1 MSDNLN
7 EDFEVVSE
15 FKFVM
20 LPQWLLEMAYEG
32 KPLPSKAI
40 HLYSCLMYYANNDTR
55 QCFPSYETLTELSG
69 MSRSSVHRY
78 LQILLDCG
86 AIVWRQRAY
95 KGFNTSNM
103 YFLPKTPFER
113 ESAEPTEE
121 EVARTDDTQEM
132 IKEGKFID
140 IDLANDEQQLKDA
153 GFDLAT
159 NNSDTGF
166 DVGDEVKKK
175 VGKDPFWGAMTK
187 AFGYFPHDKRGKKE
201 WAVAITTIKTYTD
214 DPNDIGTAYEKYFDY
229 MPGKNS
235 EVRITV
241 SALAK
246 HFGAIMAFKP
256 REDLID
262 SLNNLEG
269 LKDKNI
275 IDM

>member
-1 MSDNLN
+1 MSDNTN

-103 YFLPKTPFER
+103 YFLPKVPFEKG
-113 ESAEPTEE
+113 PTEE
-121 EVARTDDTQEM
+121 EVAQTDDTQEM
-132 IKEGKFID
+132 IKEGKFSD
-140 IDLANDEQQLKDA
+140 PFE
-153 GFDLAT
+153 LAT
-159 NNSDTGF
+159 ENTDTGF

-175 VGKDPFWGAMTK
+175 VGKDPIWGAMTK

-214 DPNDIGTAYEKYFDY
+214 DPNDIALAYERYFDY

-246 HFGAIMAFKP
+246 HFGAIMAFQP

>member
-103 YFLPKTPFER
+103 YFLPKTPFEKG
-113 ESAEPTEE
+113 PTEE
-121 EVARTDDTQEM
+121 EVAQTDDTQEM
-132 IKEGKFID
+132 IKEGKF
-140 IDLANDEQQLKDA
+140 NDPFE
-153 GFDLAT
+153 LAT
-159 NNSDTGF
+159 DNTDTGF

-214 DPNDIGTAYEKYFDY
+214 DPNDIALAYERYFDY

-246 HFGAIMAFKP
+246 HFGAIMAFQP

>member
-1 MSDNLN
+1 MSDKFTQ

-20 LPQWLLEMAYEG
+20 LPQWLLEMNHEG

-55 QCFPSYETLTELSG
+55 QCYPSYETLCELSG
-69 MSRSSVHRY
+69 MSRSSVARY
-78 LQILLDCG
+78 LQLLLDMG

-103 YFLPKTPFER
+103 YFLPKLPFDR
-113 ESAEPTEE
+113 PEE
-121 EVARTDDTQEM
+121 EPIPDDIVQKAGEEPITKADKGFELSTDS
-132 IKEGKFID
+132 
-140 IDLANDEQQLKDA
+140 A
-153 GFDLAT
+153 
-159 NNSDTGF
+159 DTGF

-175 VGKDPFWGAMTK
+175 VGKDPYWGAMAQ
-187 AFGYFPHDKRGKKE
+187 AFGFFPHDKRGKQE
-201 WAVAITTIKTYTD
+201 WAVAIQTIKTYTD
-214 DPNDIGTAYEKYFDY
+214 NPDDIALAYEKYFDY

-246 HFGAIMAFKP
+246 HFGAIMVFEP
-256 REDLID
+256 REDLTD
-262 SLNNLEG
+262 ALTNLEG
-269 LKDKNI
+269 LKENNI
-275 IDM
+275 IDL

>member
-1 MSDNLN
+1 MSDNTN
-7 EDFEVVSE
+7 EEFEVVSE

-103 YFLPKTPFER
+103 YFLPKTPFEKG
-113 ESAEPTEE
+113 PTEE
-121 EVARTDDTQEM
+121 EVAQTDDTQEM
-132 IKEGKFID
+132 IKEGKF
-140 IDLANDEQQLKDA
+140 NDPFE
-153 GFDLAT
+153 LAT
-159 NNSDTGF
+159 DNTDTGF

-214 DPNDIGTAYEKYFDY
+214 DPNDIALAYERYFDY

-246 HFGAIMAFKP
+246 HFGAIMAFQP

>member
-1 MSDNLN
+1 MSDNIN

-103 YFLPKTPFER
+103 YFLPKTPFEKG
-113 ESAEPTEE
+113 PTEE
-121 EVARTDDTQEM
+121 EVAQTDDTQEM
-132 IKEGKFID
+132 IKEGKF
-140 IDLANDEQQLKDA
+140 NDPFE
-153 GFDLAT
+153 LAT
-159 NNSDTGF
+159 DNTDTGF

-187 AFGYFPHDKRGKKE
+187 AFGYFPHDKRGKQE

-214 DPNDIGTAYEKYFDY
+214 DPNDIALAYERYFDY

-246 HFGAIMAFKP
+246 HFGAIMAFQP

>member
-7 EDFEVVSE
+7 NDFEVVSE

-55 QCFPSYETLTELSG
+55 QCYPSYETLTELSG

-103 YFLPKTPFER
+103 YFLPKVPFNKVSE
-113 ESAEPTEE
+113 EPLP
-121 EVARTDDTQEM
+121 DDIVQKPQE
-132 IKEGKFID
+132 KEMD
-140 IDLANDEQQLKDA
+140 NDAFE
-153 GFDLAT
+153 LAT
-159 NNSDTGF
+159 DSADAGF

-214 DPNDIGTAYEKYFDY
+214 DPNDIEIAYERYFDY

-256 REDLID
+256 REDLTD
-262 SLNNLEG
+262 ALVNLEG
-269 LKDKNI
+269 MKDKNI

>member
-1 MSDNLN
+1 
-7 EDFEVVSE
+7 
-15 FKFVM
+15 
-20 LPQWLLEMAYEG
+20 
-32 KPLPSKAI
+32 
-40 HLYSCLMYYANNDTR
+40 
-55 QCFPSYETLTELSG
+55 

-78 LQILLDCG
+78 LQILLNCG

-103 YFLPKTPFER
+103 YFLPKTPFQKG
-113 ESAEPTEE
+113 PTEE
-121 EVARTDDTQEM
+121 EVAQTDDTQEM
-132 IKEGKFID
+132 IKEGKF
-140 IDLANDEQQLKDA
+140 NDPFE
-153 GFDLAT
+153 LAT
-159 NNSDTGF
+159 ENTDTGF

-214 DPNDIGTAYEKYFDY
+214 DPNDIALAYERYFDY

>member
-1 MSDNLN
+1 MSDKVS

-103 YFLPKTPFER
+103 YFLPKVPFDRVKE
-113 ESAEPTEE
+113 ETIEEPTEG
-121 EVARTDDTQEM
+121 T
-132 IKEGKFID
+132 D

-159 NNSDTGF
+159 DKVDTGF

-201 WAVAITTIKTYTD
+201 WAIAITTIKTYTD
-214 DPNDIGTAYEKYFDY
+214 DPNDIATAYEKYFDY

-246 HFGAIMAFKP
+246 HFGAIMAFQP

-275 IDM
+275 IDI

>member
-7 EDFEVVSE
+7 NDFEVVSE

-55 QCFPSYETLTELSG
+55 QCYPSYETLTELSG

-103 YFLPKTPFER
+103 YFLPKTPFVKDNE
-113 ESAEPTEE
+113 EPNEE
-121 EVARTDDTQEM
+121 EVARTDD
-132 IKEGKFID
+132 ID

-159 NNSDTGF
+159 DSADTGF

-214 DPNDIGTAYEKYFDY
+214 DPNDIEIAYERYFDY

-256 REDLID
+256 RKDLTD
-262 SLNNLEG
+262 ALVNLEG
-269 LKDKNI
+269 MKDKNI

>member
-103 YFLPKTPFER
+103 YFLPKLPFDKSSEEPIPDDIVQKAGEEPITKADKGFELST
-113 ESAEPTEE
+113 ES
-121 EVARTDDTQEM
+121 V
-132 IKEGKFID
+132 
-140 IDLANDEQQLKDA
+140 
-153 GFDLAT
+153 
-159 NNSDTGF
+159 DTGF

-201 WAVAITTIKTYTD
+201 WAVAIQTIKTYTD

-246 HFGAIMAFKP
+246 HFGAIMVFEP

>member
-7 EDFEVVSE
+7 NDFEVVSE

-55 QCFPSYETLTELSG
+55 QCYPSYETLTELSG

-103 YFLPKTPFER
+103 YFLPKVPFNKVSEEPLPDDIVQKPQEKEMDNDAFELAT
-113 ESAEPTEE
+113 ESA
-121 EVARTDDTQEM
+121 
-132 IKEGKFID
+132 
-140 IDLANDEQQLKDA
+140 
-153 GFDLAT
+153 
-159 NNSDTGF
+159 DTGF

-214 DPNDIGTAYEKYFDY
+214 DPNDIEIAYERYFDY

-256 REDLID
+256 REDLTD
-262 SLNNLEG
+262 ALVNLEG
-269 LKDKNI
+269 MKDKNI